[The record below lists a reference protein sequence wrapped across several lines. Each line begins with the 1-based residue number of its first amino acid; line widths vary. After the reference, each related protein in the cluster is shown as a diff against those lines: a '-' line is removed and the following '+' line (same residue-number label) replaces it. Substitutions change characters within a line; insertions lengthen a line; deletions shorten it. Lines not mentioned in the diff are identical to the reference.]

1 MSETMSQSNILFT
14 DQDQQ
19 DLQKTQ
25 DVRRKIVDQMFV
37 NNRVP
42 NDAED
47 RDLLMKALESMD
59 KQVLSRAKIKSD
71 DQANKDQK
79 NVANVIAGLLL
90 KTKVVASTQE
100 STTNTQLPAS
110 VTLENDVPG
119 LKELGSIPVD
129 IKDIV
134 G

>member
-1 MSETMSQSNILFT
+1 MSQSTTLFT

-25 DVRRKIVDQMFV
+25 DIRRKIVDQMFV

-129 IKDIV
+129 IKDVV

>member
-1 MSETMSQSNILFT
+1 MSQSNTLFT

-25 DVRRKIVDQMFV
+25 DVRRRIIDQMFV

-42 NDAED
+42 ADAED

-59 KQVLSRAKIKSD
+59 KQVLGRAKIKSD

-119 LKELGSIPVD
+119 LKELGSISVD

-134 G
+134 R

>member
-1 MSETMSQSNILFT
+1 MSQSTTLFT

-25 DVRRKIVDQMFV
+25 DIRRKIVDQMFV

-42 NDAED
+42 ADAED

-90 KTKVVASTQE
+90 KTKVKASSEE
-100 STTNTQLPAS
+100 STVNTQLPPS

-119 LKELGSIPVD
+119 LKELGSISVD